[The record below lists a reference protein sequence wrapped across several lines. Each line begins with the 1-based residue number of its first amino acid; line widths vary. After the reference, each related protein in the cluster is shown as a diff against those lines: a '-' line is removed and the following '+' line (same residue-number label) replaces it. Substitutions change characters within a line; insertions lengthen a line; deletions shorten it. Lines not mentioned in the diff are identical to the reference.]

1 MIRKTV
7 ILLIALSSV
16 YGGERWSRQ
25 IPNEGF
31 PQQNSGNEW
40 IPLTRSGDRG
50 TSGRVLNFNP
60 LPHHQPPY
68 VPHVFQN
75 NEKPQQ
81 PFGFAGE
88 AFSSPRFLVQ
98 QTQQQHP
105 VQYHQQPPPP
115 PQQQPIH
122 LAQPQFQQQQ
132 FVSQVPIEQQN
143 HFQFGQPALVGN
155 QPKTNQH
162 NFQFHQQQ
170 LPQMEALIQSRPAMN
185 FPPQE
190 EKRAKNYNLKP
201 IQQQSQNNI
210 PQRQEEEIQLLY
222 VPLDT
227 LYQQN
232 QQMNQYQNNRY
243 NVLPPV
249 NPAHI
254 NDFYSQDIQKPY
266 TTTTQRASTIRVTTT
281 QPPTTTTAR
290 INPLHQQSSKPK
302 PHQPPLAMFMKNIQ
316 NKPKMTINEVLTV
329 LKNERTIAV
338 LDSASRNAPNVFIG
352 PSGLQTPIGYSKYD
366 LPYLNSIE
374 SNRFERKV
382 QKLPFFV
389 APQSYRAP
397 DGFAKI
403 PLPAP
408 HVGSIVVNTPQ
419 SIEQTTQNYQ
429 EYSSY
434 FPIQSS
440 STERPYSSTG
450 SSDRF
455 KYIQNQEQT
464 RDYYT
469 TEVPAPQRQKARPQ
483 SVLKSYQI
491 TDSQNLND
499 EFYNIRKLKPIHKST
514 YQEDEKINHRPEK
527 QTERPYVSSTR
538 AQEEYRMKSY
548 FKEQDAFKK
557 VNAPAFTSSFP
568 QQQFTYSSSP
578 APVSYEPIIS
588 ERPQPSST
596 HNPIKQEEFTSPK
609 PQQDF
614 TYNQPQEPEHKFRFT
629 NSLKAGYSISSDP
642 VSPNEY
648 STLAPREQYNSSPNP
663 ITISSSAKPIESE
676 QQQYFQPENQ
686 APVVH
691 HYTSIET
698 VPKETPTA
706 PEDNSYQLP
715 SELPPIS
722 PSLPGLI
729 NSLMEEHKE
738 VVTTTLAPITTT
750 RRALINRGRRPVTRK
765 PIEQEE
771 TSTDQT
777 VTTTRRPI
785 QRGRRPTNYTA
796 RNPSPNTVT
805 PRVPSIRNPHRVR
818 YNPTSEERQRGR
830 TRGRTQNIP
839 KTREEDNL
847 EYQRDV
853 LNQNYPVIKPI
864 NPTTIATEIQ
874 NQSTEPEQ
882 VVSISSTNYPQI
894 ETEKPELFVGLQEPM
909 QVPQEYQIEKTNS
922 ENGENP
928 PVFYG
933 ERTTHEKVAI
943 NRQEHDMRPVYV
955 QSSTETPLTTTAES
969 FKIKR
974 PSFVKIPQR
983 PLYTTTQ
990 PSVTTIPADDGK
1002 FTVRS
1007 RTRTDNNSNLPKI
1020 TKIRGRTRKPATSS
1034 TTSASENEGRKT
1046 YRKSNRRPSDYYNTE
1061 SSRSTT
1067 PNDESQTDVPS
1078 TSHQVKI
1085 LTYFVK
1091 TVIKSFIFQTNRFR
1105 QRSRFALETQE
1116 SQWSPTLTQ
1125 NSFQPIES
1133 DHEGKSLDL
1142 NDTFQEPETEIVTA
1156 GTFGDEESYLLN
1168 VSAGI
1173 GPSFAVPSTA
1183 VIASPTEVKNNL
1195 VKTEEKNTTR

>member
-1 MIRKTV
+1 MIRK
-7 ILLIALSSV
+7 IGFLLFALSFNISV

-31 PQQNSGNEW
+31 PQQSTGNEW
-40 IPLTRSGDRG
+40 IPLTRSGDRA

-81 PFGFAGE
+81 QQFAFSGE
-88 AFSSPRFLVQ
+88 PFSSPRFLVQ

-105 VQYHQQPPPP
+105 VQLQYHQAPPPPPP
-115 PQQQPIH
+115 PQQQPQQQIH
-122 LAQPQFQQQQ
+122 LTQPQFQQQFQ
-132 FVSQVPIEQQN
+132 QVPVDHQN
-143 HFQFGQPALVGN
+143 NFQYVQPALVGN
-155 QPKTNQH
+155 QPKPNQH
-162 NFQFHQQQ
+162 NFQFHQQQQ
-170 LPQMEALIQSRPAMN
+170 LPQMEALIQSRPVMN

-190 EKRAKNYNLKP
+190 DKRAKSYNLKS
-201 IQQQSQNNI
+201 IQQQQIQNNI

-232 QQMNQYQNNRY
+232 QQMNQFQNNRY
-243 NVLPPV
+243 NILPPPV

-266 TTTTQRASTIRVTTT
+266 TTTTQRATTIRVTTT
-281 QPPTTTTAR
+281 TQPPRTTTAKN
-290 INPLHQQSSKPK
+290 NPFQQNTKPK
-302 PHQPPLAMFMKNIQ
+302 PHQPPLAMFMKNIP
-316 NKPKMTINEVLTV
+316 NKAKMTINEVLTV
-329 LKNERTIAV
+329 LKNERSIAV

-352 PSGLQTPIGYSKYD
+352 PSGLQTPNGYSKYD

-419 SIEQTTQNYQ
+419 PIEQTTQNYQ

-434 FPIQSS
+434 YPSQAQGQFATS
-440 STERPYSSTG
+440 STERPFSST
-450 SSDRF
+450 SSTDRF
-455 KYIQNQEQT
+455 RFNQNQEQP
-464 RDYYT
+464 RSYYT
-469 TEVPAPQRQKARPQ
+469 TEEQKIVTREPTPPPQRQKARPQ

-491 TDSQNLND
+491 TDSQNIND
-499 EFYNIRKLKPIHKST
+499 EFYNIRKVKPVHKST
-514 YQEDEKINHRPEK
+514 YQDDEKIIHRPEK
-527 QTERPYVSSTR
+527 QTERPYISSTR

-557 VNAPAFTSSFP
+557 VNAPFSYIT
-568 QQQFTYSSSP
+568 SP
-578 APVSYEPIIS
+578 APVAYEPIIS

-596 HNPIKQEEFTSPK
+596 HNPIKNEEYTSPK
-609 PQQDF
+609 SQQDF
-614 TYNQPQEPEHKFRFT
+614 TYQPQQPEQKFRFT

-648 STLAPREQYNSSPNP
+648 STLAPREQYNSSPKT
-663 ITISSSAKPIESE
+663 ITQEQYSSSSPKTNIETE
-676 QQQYFQPENQ
+676 QQQYFQPEHQ
-686 APVVH
+686 PPVVH

-698 VPKETPTA
+698 IPKETPLEQYSTA
-706 PEDNSYQLP
+706 PEENSSYQLP

-722 PSLPGLI
+722 PSLPGLV
-729 NSLMEEHKE
+729 NSLLEENKQ
-738 VVTTTLAPITTT
+738 VVTTTASPTTSTT
-750 RRALINRGRRPVTRK
+750 RRAVINRGRRPVTRK
-765 PIEQEE
+765 PIETDES
-771 TSTDQT
+771 STDQT
-777 VTTTRRPI
+777 VTITTTRRAI

-805 PRVPSIRNPHRVR
+805 PRVPSIRNPHRTR

-839 KTREEDNL
+839 KTKEEDNL

-864 NPTTIATEIQ
+864 NPITTTTDQ
-874 NQSTEPEQ
+874 PSNDNQEQ
-882 VVSISSTNYPQI
+882 VVLIDNKKEEYVIPSISSDVVTNYPQL
-894 ETEKPELFVGLQEPM
+894 ESEKPELFVGLQEPM
-909 QVPQEYQIEKTNS
+909 QVPQEYQLEKTNS
-922 ENGENP
+922 ENIENP

-933 ERTTHEKVAI
+933 DRETTDRVAV
-943 NRQEHDMRPVYV
+943 NRQEYDMRPVYV
-955 QSSTETPLTTTAES
+955 KTSTQTPLTTTAET

-974 PSFVKIPQR
+974 PSFVKRPQR

-990 PSVTTIPADDGK
+990 PSVTTISGDDTK

-1007 RTRTDNNSNLPKI
+1007 RTRTENTSNIPKI
-1020 TKIRGRTRKPATSS
+1020 SNIRGRTRKPATTS
-1034 TTSASENEGRKT
+1034 TTVASENEGRKT
-1046 YRKSNRRPSDYYNTE
+1046 YRKSNRRPTDYYNTE
-1061 SSRSTT
+1061 SSRSVTT
-1067 PNDESQTDVPS
+1067 QTNEESQTVVPS
-1078 TSHQVKI
+1078 TSHQV
-1085 LTYFVK
+1085 T
-1091 TVIKSFIFQTNRFR
+1091 
-1105 QRSRFALETQE
+1105 
-1116 SQWSPTLTQ
+1116 
-1125 NSFQPIES
+1125 
-1133 DHEGKSLDL
+1133 
-1142 NDTFQEPETEIVTA
+1142 
-1156 GTFGDEESYLLN
+1156 
-1168 VSAGI
+1168 
-1173 GPSFAVPSTA
+1173 
-1183 VIASPTEVKNNL
+1183 
-1195 VKTEEKNTTR
+1195 